1 MKPSPRLLLAVSGH
15 GYGHLAQC
23 APVINALWKEIPEL
37 HLAVCGDLPRHVI
50 AERLDRAFTF
60 LPVELDPVPC
70 MRSAW
75 ELDVP
80 ASRRVYR
87 EFHRNWQAG
96 LQHDAD
102 LLAMLAPDVV
112 LADIPWRMLHAA
124 QQRNIP
130 AVALCSLNW
139 AAIYAACC
147 GEGDADAAMLE
158 DMLAGYRAASV
169 FLAPEPALPMP
180 ELENYRPIGPIARH
194 GRQRREELLARL
206 KLPKGTR
213 LVLLALGGIQT
224 GLPLASWP
232 WRDGLAWLGAGVA
245 GSAGS
250 GIIDIAT
257 TGMGFVDV
265 LASCDAV
272 LTKPGYGTYAEAVC
286 NGIPILTL
294 ARPDWPETIYLN
306 TWARRYGR
314 LEEISAM
321 QFETG
326 CFLEALDNLWE
337 RPATPPPEAGGTAE
351 AVAVIASF
359 LTQDEAGMRRAND
372 RPGAPGS

>member
-23 APVINALWKEIPEL
+23 APVINALWNVIPDL
-37 HLAVCGDLPRHVI
+37 HLAVCCALPRHVI
-50 AERLDRAFTF
+50 AERLDHAFTF
-60 LPVELDPVPC
+60 LPVELDPVLC
-70 MRSAW
+70 MHNAW
-75 ELDVP
+75 EIDVP

-87 EFHRNWQAG
+87 EFHNNRQAG

-102 LLAMLAPDVV
+102 LLATLAPDLV
-112 LADIPWRMLHAA
+112 LADIPWRLLHAA
-124 QQRNIP
+124 RERNIP
-130 AVALCSLNW
+130 TVAMCSLNW

-147 GEGDADAAMLE
+147 GEGRTDVPMLE

-180 ELENYRPIGPIARH
+180 ELDNYRAIGPIARQ
-194 GRQRREELLARL
+194 GRRRREELLARF
-206 KLPKGTR
+206 KLPESAR
-213 LVLLALGGIQT
+213 LVLVALGGIPT

-232 WRDGLAWLGAGVA
+232 CREDLVWLNAGMA
-245 GSAGS
+245 GSAGA
-250 GIIDIAT
+250 GMIDIAA
-257 TGMGFVDV
+257 TGMAFIDV

-286 NGIPILTL
+286 NAIPLLTL
-294 ARPDWPETIYLN
+294 ARPDWPETTCLN
-306 TWARRYGR
+306 AWARRHGQQ
-314 LEEISAM
+314 EEISAS

-326 CFLEALDNLWE
+326 SFVEVLESLWE
-337 RPATPPPEAGGTAE
+337 RPATQSFEAAGIAQ

-359 LTQDEAGMRRAND
+359 LAQA
-372 RPGAPGS
+372 

>member
-23 APVINALWKEIPEL
+23 APVINALWKVIPDL
-37 HLAVCGDLPRHVI
+37 HLAVCGALPRHVI
-50 AERLDRAFTF
+50 AERLDRPFTF
-60 LPVELDPVPC
+60 LPVELDPVLC

-75 ELDVP
+75 ELDIA
-80 ASRRVYR
+80 ASRSVYR
-87 EFHRNWQAG
+87 DFHRNWQAG
-96 LQHDAD
+96 LRRDAD
-102 LLAMLAPDVV
+102 LLATLLPDLV
-112 LADIPWRMLHAA
+112 LADIPYRMLHAA
-124 QQRNIP
+124 RQRNIP

-139 AAIYAACC
+139 AAIYAGCC

-180 ELENYRPIGPIARH
+180 ELENYRAIGPIARL
-194 GRQRREELLARL
+194 GRQRREALLARFS
-206 KLPKGTR
+206 LPEDTR
-213 LVLLALGGIQT
+213 LVLVALGGIPT

-232 WRDGLAWLGAGVA
+232 HRDGLVWLDAGVG
-245 GSAGS
+245 GSTGD
-250 GIIDIAT
+250 GMIDIAA
-257 TGMGFVDV
+257 TGMGFIDV
-265 LASCDAV
+265 LASCNAV

-294 ARPDWPETIYLN
+294 ARPDWPETVHLN
-306 TWARRYGR
+306 AWARRYGR
-314 LEEISAM
+314 LEEISAT

-337 RPATPPPEAGGTAE
+337 RPATPPLEPGGIAQ
-351 AVAVIASF
+351 AVAVIASY
-359 LTQDEAGMRRAND
+359 LTQA
-372 RPGAPGS
+372 